1 MRPPAAKVVEN
12 GEAKMP
18 MNFRG
23 IACAV
28 FASLMF
34 AAPVAAQQ
42 AAQVALIEG
51 DAQGDYRAA
60 GAVTAEMQSASNVL
74 PKAKLDEQLRAEAA
88 KLGADAVIQVTY
100 QMTPAG
106 SGVAYKASG
115 VAIRYARQAGAVASV
130 PAAAPA
136 PVIAPPP
143 AVQPQAPAVAAVA
156 AVAPPAIPAPPLAV
170 VTPVAAVAAPPVV
183 HASSA
188 AQVELNETSMQGR
201 RFARIGPVS
210 VTTHPTSMLM
220 KMTPKEQAQEAL
232 KAAAF
237 KMGADAVIEVKYQ
250 MVNSN
255 FSRKGNTASGIAV
268 KFE

>member
-1 MRPPAAKVVEN
+1 
-12 GEAKMP
+12 MP
-18 MNFRG
+18 TNFRG
-23 IACAV
+23 IAGAAL
-28 FASLMF
+28 ASLVLAM
-34 AAPVAAQQ
+34 AGPVAAQQ

-51 DAQGDYRAA
+51 DAQGEYRAA

-74 PKAKLDEQLRAEAA
+74 PKQKLDEQLRAEAA

-115 VAIRYARQAGAVASV
+115 VAIRYGRQAGAVTSV

-136 PVIAPPP
+136 PVVAPPP
-143 AVQPQAPAVAAVA
+143 AAQAPAVA
-156 AVAPPAIPAPPLAV
+156 AVAPPAIAPPPAVPAPPAAAA
-170 VTPVAAVAAPPVV
+170 TPVAAVVAPPVV

-201 RFARIGPVS
+201 RFARLGPVS

-220 KMTPKEQAQEAL
+220 KVTPKEQAQEAL

>member
-1 MRPPAAKVVEN
+1 
-12 GEAKMP
+12 MP
-18 MNFRG
+18 TNFRG
-23 IACAV
+23 IAGAVLAALV
-28 FASLMF
+28 FAG
-34 AAPVAAQQ
+34 PVAAQQ

-51 DAQGDYRAA
+51 DAPGDYRAA
-60 GAVTAEMQSASNVL
+60 GAVMAEVQSASNTL

-88 KLGADAVIQVTY
+88 KLGADAVIQVSY

-106 SGVAYKASG
+106 SGVTYKASG

-130 PAAAPA
+130 PAAPVAPLA
-136 PVIAPPP
+136 PP
-143 AVQPQAPAVAAVA
+143 AVI
-156 AVAPPAIPAPPLAV
+156 PPTAD
-170 VTPVAAVAAPPVV
+170 VAAPPPVAVAAAPVVAAPVPAAVVPVV
-183 HASSA
+183 HAASA
-188 AQVELNETSMQGR
+188 EQVELSDGSMQGR

-220 KMTPKEQAQEAL
+220 KVTPKEQAQEAL

-237 KMGADAVIEVKYQ
+237 KLGADAVIEVKYQ
-250 MVNSN
+250 MVNST